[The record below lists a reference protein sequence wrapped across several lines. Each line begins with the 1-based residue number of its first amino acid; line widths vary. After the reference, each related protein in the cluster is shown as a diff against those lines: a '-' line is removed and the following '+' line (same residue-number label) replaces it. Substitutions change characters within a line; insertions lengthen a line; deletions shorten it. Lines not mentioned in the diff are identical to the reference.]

1 MNQHTGDLK
10 AAILAACKRPYGLAT
25 AEVPGFT
32 PAQLGRMIQK
42 LQSVGQVHRAKVGGK
57 YGRYFDTEE
66 RAAEYAKTAGR
77 KPKAKANDGKA
88 AAFRALDAQPTDIK
102 PTKIAS
108 KLRDRFAVDVVPPCF
123 GSLRPGQYIA
133 PAPAWLQGVARP

>member
-25 AEVPGFT
+25 AEVPGYT
-32 PAQLGRMIQK
+32 AQQLGRMVQK
-42 LQSVGQVHRAKVGGK
+42 LQSAGQVYRAKVGGK

-66 RAAEYAKTAGR
+66 RAAEYAKTAVR

-88 AAFRALDAQPTDIK
+88 AAFRGMVAQPTDIK

-108 KLRDRFAVDVVPPCF
+108 KLRDRFAVDDVPPF
-123 GSLRPGQYIA
+123 FSSLRPGQYIA
-133 PAPAWLQGVARP
+133 PAPVWLQGVAA